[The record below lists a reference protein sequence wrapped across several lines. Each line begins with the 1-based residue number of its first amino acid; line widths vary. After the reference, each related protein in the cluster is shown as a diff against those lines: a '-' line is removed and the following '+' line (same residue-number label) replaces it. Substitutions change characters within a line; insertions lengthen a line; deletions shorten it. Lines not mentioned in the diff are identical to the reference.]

1 MDVESYEDG
10 YVSKLLVQEGG
21 SVNVS
26 SATCDIYFP

>member
-26 SATCDIYFP
+26 GAICN